1 MQKCKK
7 LSDIFITMAL
17 TLAMICG
24 LFAATPLTA
33 FADTIGTYKDVYE
46 SDWFSGDVRYVYN
59 GGLMD
64 AKGGG
69 FSPSVAT
76 TRGELIEA
84 MYRLEGKPAVNAKV
98 VFSDLPASSPYFN
111 SVSWTYEKGVIK
123 GYGNGKIGT
132 ADKITREQMVTMLYR
147 FAKARGE
154 DVSGRADLSR
164 YADKSTVSK
173 WAIEAFSW
181 AVSTGLITGTSETA
195 LTPRGTTTR
204 AQVAAVTHR
213 FGEKL
218 LGISYNEDKFISSKK
233 TRYVPTRVDE
243 FSPMRETY
251 YNYDEHT
258 KKYLGK
264 KVGVGD
270 RGRSI
275 TAWCKYNELD
285 KITLLEYFD
294 KPNDKYI
301 NLTCLYD
308 GNSQLA
314 RVVNNITGE
323 DTFYTSTF
331 DSKGRVISCT
341 EVEVDDLIR
350 ISFWAANYEY
360 LANGGYNR
368 IRMYENRK
376 IEGMYGSDGKL
387 KMEAEY
393 LDGKLIKKTTCL
405 YDGASRVFE
414 KTVVEPE
421 RLNNYLMKYT
431 YDDDGNLTVIRMK
444 GTYLGKNI
452 NADLRYKIEYWKNYL
467 DNKRVLYHE
476 LDRLEVYDKNG
487 YNNEA
492 FMEFYTMT
500 CPSNYIEI

>member
-7 LSDIFITMAL
+7 LSDVFITMAL
-17 TLAMICG
+17 TFAMICG

-64 AKGGG
+64 AKGDG

-164 YADKSTVSK
+164 YADRSTVSK

-181 AVSTGLITGTSETA
+181 AVSTGLITGISETA

-218 LGISYNEDKFISSKK
+218 LGISYNEDKFVPSKK

-243 FSPMRETY
+243 ANPDRTIH
-251 YNYDEHT
+251 YNYDSQG
-258 KKYLGK
+258 KYLGK
-264 KVGVGD
+264 EIIIGD
-270 RGRSI
+270 RGKRI
-275 TAWCKYNELD
+275 TAWYSCNELD
-285 KITLLEYFD
+285 KITLLEYWD
-294 KPNDKYI
+294 EPNDKYI

-308 GNSQLA
+308 GSSQLA
-314 RVVNNITGE
+314 RVVNNRIGE
-323 DTFYTSTF
+323 DAFYTSTF

-350 ISFWAANYEY
+350 VSFWAAKYEY
-360 LANGGYNR
+360 LTSGGYSK
-368 IRMYENRK
+368 IRTYENRK
-376 IEGMYGSDGKL
+376 IESMYGSDGKL
-387 KMEAEY
+387 KTEAEY
-393 LDGKLIKKTTCL
+393 LNGKLIKKTTYS
-405 YDGASRVFE
+405 YDGASRVSE
-414 KTVVEPE
+414 KAVVEPE
-421 RLNNYLMKYT
+421 RLNNYLMKHT
-431 YDDDGNLTVIRMK
+431 YDDDGNLIVIRMK
-444 GTYLGKNI
+444 GVYLGKNI
-452 NADLRYKIEYWKNYL
+452 DVDLCYEIGYWENYL
-467 DNKRVLYHE
+467 DNKRILYHE
-476 LDRLEVYDKNG
+476 SDRLKVYDKNG
-487 YNNEA
+487 YNQEA
-492 FMEFYTMT
+492 FEEFEMKV
-500 CPSNYIEI
+500 CPSGFIEI